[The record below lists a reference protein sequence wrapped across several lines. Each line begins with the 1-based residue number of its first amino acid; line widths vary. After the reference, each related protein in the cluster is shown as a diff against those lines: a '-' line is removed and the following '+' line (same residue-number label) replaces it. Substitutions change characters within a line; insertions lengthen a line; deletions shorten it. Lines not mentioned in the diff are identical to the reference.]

1 MRWYGKAGLAF
12 VFGTGI
18 LLTAGALFGACG
30 ARPLGMGLSV
40 VASGVL
46 AAFSTLPWL
55 GGFLRWRAFRAAIG
69 ARRGVRRAVAAAYA
83 VVLPL
88 AADPVVVRRVGLV
101 AVGLFVILVIG
112 AETLSAGTAAGAG
125 PWVTAVDQLCA
136 AFKGNIGKGL
146 AMIAVII
153 AGLMFAFG
161 EGGSKSAIAGLI
173 FGAGMVLGAPQFLTW
188 IGLTADC

>member
-55 GGFLRWRAFRAAIG
+55 GGFLRRRAFRAAIG

-83 VVLPL
+83 VVSPL
-88 AADPVVVRRVGLV
+88 AADPVVARRVGVV

-112 AETLSAGTAAGAG
+112 AETVSATG
-125 PWVTAVDQLCA
+125 PWVAAVNAVCA
-136 AFKGNIGKGL
+136 AFKGTIGKGL
-146 AMIAVII
+146 AVVAVII

-173 FGAGMVLGAPQFLTW
+173 FGAGMVLAAPQFLTW

>member
-40 VASGVL
+40 MASGVL

-55 GGFLRWRAFRAAIG
+55 GWFLRRRAFRAAIG

-83 VVLPL
+83 VVSPL
-88 AADPVVVRRVGLV
+88 ATDPVVVRRVGLV

-112 AETLSAGTAAGAG
+112 AETLSATG
-125 PWVTAVDQLCA
+125 PWVTAVDNVCA

-146 AMIAVII
+146 AVVAVII

-173 FGAGMVLGAPQFLTW
+173 FGAGMVLGAPQFLIW